1 MYNIAGNT
9 RDASSE
15 LTKAARYQRSSR
27 GRAFCLLVI
36 LFVILAVILL
46 AVSFIPLLFH
56 ERSNKF
62 QKVFLG

>member
-36 LFVILAVILL
+36 LLVILAVILL
-46 AVSFIPLLFH
+46 AVSFTPLLFC
-56 ERSNKF
+56 E
-62 QKVFLG
+62 